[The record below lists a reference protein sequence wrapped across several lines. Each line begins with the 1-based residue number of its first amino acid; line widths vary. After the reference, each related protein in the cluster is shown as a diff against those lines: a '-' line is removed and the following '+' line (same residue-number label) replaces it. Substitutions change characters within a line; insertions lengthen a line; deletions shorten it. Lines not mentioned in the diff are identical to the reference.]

1 MNRKEVHA
9 EEASA
14 LAITPV
20 VQLSPVIFY
29 GSKSTADLGFVF
41 FCFFLLGLFGAIG
54 SLNPLTFSLLCMRKA
69 KAVINFFF
77 YGY

>member
-1 MNRKEVHA
+1 MSRKSVDA
-9 EEASA
+9 EEISV

-20 VQLSPVIFY
+20 VQLSPSIFY
-29 GSKSTADLGFVF
+29 GSKCTADLGFVF
-41 FCFFLLGLFGAIG
+41 VFFLLGLFGAFG
-54 SLNPLTFSLLCMRKA
+54 SLNSLTFSLLCMRKA